1 MVNLSRFSLE
11 GKVALITGGS
21 RGIGEATAVGFAEAG
36 ADVAVSS
43 RKLPDLERVAGRV
56 EDAGRKAL
64 PVAAHLGRMEN
75 ISGLVEKVKEEFGRL
90 DILVNNAGTSPANAS
105 VLDAEERLWDTV
117 LNLNLKGL
125 YFLSQAAARVMR
137 DTGSGSIINV
147 SSVNG
152 YQPTMNRG
160 IYAISKAGVIMATKS
175 MALDL
180 AQYNI
185 RVNAIAPGAV
195 DTKLLNSNWAN
206 FSKEQAA
213 AIKETV
219 AKNIPLSHIADP
231 DEIVGAMIYLASDS
245 SSFLTGETIL
255 LDGGSTLK

>member
-1 MVNLSRFSLE
+1 MVNLSRVSLE

-21 RGIGEATAVGFAEAG
+21 RGIGEAAAVGFAEAG

-43 RKLPDLERVAGRV
+43 RKLPELERVAGRV

-64 PVAAHLGRMEN
+64 PVAAHLGRLEN
-75 ISGLVEKVKEEFGRL
+75 ISGLVEKVKQEFGRL

-125 YFLSQAAARVMR
+125 YFLSQAAARLMR
-137 DTGSGSIINV
+137 DTGSGSIINI

-160 IYAISKAGVIMATKS
+160 IYSISKAGVIMATKS

-206 FSKEQAA
+206 FSEEQAA
-213 AIKETV
+213 SIKETV
-219 AKNIPLSHIADP
+219 AKNIPLTHIADP

-255 LDGGSTLK
+255 LDGGSSLK